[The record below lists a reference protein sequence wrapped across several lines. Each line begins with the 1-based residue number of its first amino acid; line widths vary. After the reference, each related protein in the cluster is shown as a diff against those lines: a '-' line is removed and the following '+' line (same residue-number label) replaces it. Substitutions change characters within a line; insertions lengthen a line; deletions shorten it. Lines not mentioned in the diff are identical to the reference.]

1 MLDGGEKTNFSKERR
16 VEMMNMLPVTPKGQE
31 VKLDSKGRIS
41 VPVSVRRNMRLEPGK
56 VFEVLTTNEG
66 VLIYRL
72 VS

>member
-1 MLDGGEKTNFSKERR
+1 
-16 VEMMNMLPVTPKGQE
+16 VNMLPVTPRGQE
-31 VKLDSKGRIS
+31 VKVDGRGRVMI
-41 VPVSVRRNMRLEPGK
+41 PVSVRRNMRLEPGK